1 VATCSG
7 QNQITE
13 ETDVYQI
20 FVGALIQLKAMSVI
34 EAVNLG
40 MDVSIPPTK
49 SIFVYTYYR
58 CLFVRNRYIFVILW
72 ILFCTGRMGLWYL
85 TPLSIM
91 FLYCNNRIKL
101 NIHVF

>member
-1 VATCSG
+1 VATCPG

-20 FVGALIQLKAMSVI
+20 FVGALIQLKAMSVT

-49 SIFVYTYYR
+49 SMSVTEAVNLGMDVSIPPTKSMFVYTYY
-58 CLFVRNRYIFVILW
+58 LPFWSHF
-72 ILFCTGRMGLWYL
+72 
-85 TPLSIM
+85 
-91 FLYCNNRIKL
+91 
-101 NIHVF
+101 